1 MVASVNS
8 WDLTAALYF
17 AHPIIGTL
25 GPDFSAPFYSL
36 LFSQLLL
43 TAMIAKNA
51 ELKDAKLLADRTG
64 NGLLPVEDLV
74 LSVGDILVANRTSAV
89 SQSTCASKYAK
100 RHFFTKAESRTPS
113 LLYTFPGSGN
123 TWCRLLIEYGL
134 GIYTGAALSS
144 IYNYPFEK
152 DELSSRQARPLL
164 RCMIR
169 YEHNIFTPY

>member
-8 WDLTAALYF
+8 WALTAALYF
-17 AHPIIGTL
+17 AHPIMGTL
-25 GPDFSAPFYSL
+25 RPNIYVPFYSL
-36 LFSQLLL
+36 IFSQLLL

-51 ELKDAKLLADRTG
+51 ELKDAKLLADRTE
-64 NGLLPVEDLV
+64 NGVLPAEDLV
-74 LSVGDILVANRTSAV
+74 SSGGDMTAVNRTSAV
-89 SQSTCASKYAK
+89 SQSTCASKYAR

-144 IYNYPFEK
+144 TYNYPFKK
-152 DELSSRQARPLL
+152 DGLSSRQARPLL
-164 RCMIR
+164 CCMIR
-169 YEHNIFTPY
+169 YEYNIFTPY